1 MNENNPFVPP
11 PVATE
16 DVIRRMLVDRVDE
29 RRLSAGMVAGITEA
43 KSHVMVSCGCS
54 DARSKDPVNE
64 KTIFEIGSITK
75 LFTALLLADMA
86 NRGEVRL
93 DEPVAE
99 LLPAATRVPL
109 RHGRAITLCD
119 LASHYSGLP
128 RVPTNMDYRPSD
140 PYAGYTAEKLYQF
153 LAAHELI
160 RTPGDSFEY
169 SNLGVGLLAHA
180 LVLRAGASGYESL
193 IRERI
198 LDPLRMDDTVIAIP
212 SRLTGNAASGHDESL
227 DPVPAWNLGVLAG
240 AGAFCSNLSDLLR
253 FMDALCDQDSP
264 ISSMTGPLLTPR
276 DRGGLELGKPHPD
289 GGIALSHAG
298 GTGGFRS
305 FVGCIPQWKRGVAV
319 LSNACIDAVVDLGG
333 HALDPRSGLIWY
345 RKQVVID
352 PACFARLVGRY
363 RLRPK
368 WVFDVTSSADRLY
381 IRLADQPAFRVFP
394 SSEWDFFYKNV
405 GAQVTFEPGEDG
417 LAARLI
423 LHQNSAD
430 QIAERIGGPRTPI
443 VHRNGRD
450 QQGEPLA
457 ASEQAVV
464 VLLNDAQTP
473 MAFVAWMLESVFGK
487 TQEEAIGIMLA
498 TDRDGRGVCGVYTPE
513 EADQLVKQVIELAR
527 EHGHPLRCVR
537 E

>member
-1 MNENNPFVPP
+1 
-11 PVATE
+11 
-16 DVIRRMLVDRVDE
+16 
-29 RRLSAGMVAGITEA
+29 MVVGITEA
-43 KSHVMVSCGCS
+43 NSHCFVAHGCR
-54 DARSKDPVNE
+54 DARTGGPVSE

-75 LFTALLLADMA
+75 LFTALLLSDMA

-93 DEPVAE
+93 DEPVSE
-99 LLPAATRVPL
+99 LLPAGTRVPV
-109 RHGRAITLCD
+109 RHGRAITLRD

-128 RVPTNMDYRPSD
+128 RVPTNLEYRPSD

-180 LVLRAGASGYESL
+180 LVLRAGAHDYESL

-212 SRLTGNAASGHDESL
+212 SRLTDNIASGHDESL
-227 DPVPAWNLGVLAG
+227 DPVPDWSLGVLAG
-240 AGAFCSNLSDLLR
+240 AGAFRSNLSDLLR
-253 FMDALCDQDSP
+253 FMDALCDQGSP
-264 ISSMTGPLLTPR
+264 ISSMIGPLVTPR
-276 DRGGLELGKPHPD
+276 DQGGLELGKPHPD
-289 GGIALSHAG
+289 GGIGLSHAG

-305 FVGCIPQWKRGVAV
+305 FVGCIPEWKRGVAV

-333 HALDPRSGLIWY
+333 HMLDPRCGLIWY
-345 RKQVVID
+345 RKEAVID
-352 PACFARLVGRY
+352 PACFARLVGSY

-368 WVFDVTSSADRLY
+368 QVFDVTSTADRLY
-381 IRLADQPAFRVFP
+381 MRLADQPAFRVFP
-394 SSEWDFFYKNV
+394 TSEWHFFYKNV

-443 VHRNGRD
+443 VHRNRRD
-450 QQGEPLA
+450 ARGERLG
-457 ASEQAVV
+457 ASEEAVV
-464 VLLNDAQTP
+464 VLLNDEQTT
-473 MAFVAWMLESVFGK
+473 MAFVAWILESVFGK
-487 TQEEAIGIMLA
+487 THEEAVDIMLA
-498 TDRDGRGVCGVYTPE
+498 THRDGRGVCGVYTRDD
-513 EADQLVKQVIELAR
+513 ADQLVKQVMELAR
-527 EHGHPLRCVR
+527 DHGHPLQCIR